1 MTTRTDPDPAP
12 GPAVDAD
19 DPAPRGLPGRELLVA
34 ILVGAGVL
42 AAAVAGPWQP
52 GRREATVGIVPAP
65 HFSSSPQPSA
75 ETFVPE
81 AVPEH
86 IGTSWS
92 GWLGIGV
99 AVALVVLL
107 ALLVR
112 SVGQWW
118 RAREKPEPDDEVAPD
133 VALEADANEL
143 STPALREG
151 VTRAARELVDG
162 VPPGDA
168 VIAAWVSLE
177 QAAERSGLVRERA
190 QTASEFTVE
199 VLDSTRADPQA
210 TRTLLGLYLTARF
223 SEHPVTA
230 ADVGRARAS
239 LATLADGLA
248 DRRRDDVDGPTG
260 GGTP

>member
-1 MTTRTDPDPAP
+1 MVTRTDPADIARHDPT
-12 GPAVDAD
+12 
-19 DPAPRGLPGRELLVA
+19 PRALPGRELLVA
-34 ILVGAGVL
+34 VLVGAGVL
-42 AAAVAGPWQP
+42 AAAVAGPWQL
-52 GRREATVGIVPAP
+52 GRREATTGIVPAP
-65 HFSSSPQPSA
+65 RFSSIPQPSP
-75 ETFVPE
+75 EQVVPE
-81 AVPEH
+81 PRLDAVD
-86 IGTSWS
+86 TSWS
-92 GWLGIGV
+92 GWLAIGV

-112 SVGQWW
+112 SVGRWW
-118 RAREKPEPDDEVAPD
+118 RTREKPEPDDDVAPD
-133 VALEADANEL
+133 VALEADAAEL

-168 VIAAWVSLE
+168 VVAAWVSLE

-199 VLDSTRADPQA
+199 VLDSTRADPRA

-230 ADVGRARAS
+230 ADVGRAREC

-248 DRRRDDVDGPTG
+248 ARRKDDDAQG
-260 GGTP
+260 GGAS